1 MACSKYTLT
10 NTGSTSVNFTYRRC
24 DDSMWEYQV
33 DLNPSQTKNIWLID
47 GTYTVA
53 ELFKS
58 EILLVN
64 DGAFPPTT

>member
-10 NTGSTSVNFTYRRC
+10 NTGSTSVNFSYRRC

-33 DLNPSQTKNIWLID
+33 DLTPTQTKNIWLID

-58 EILLVN
+58 EISLIN
-64 DGAFPPTT
+64 DGPFPPTT

>member
-10 NTGSTSVNFTYRRC
+10 NTGSTSVNFSYRRC

-33 DLNPSQTKNIWLID
+33 QLDPSQTKNIWLIN
-47 GTYTVA
+47 GTYTIA

-58 EILLVN
+58 EIALVN
-64 DGAFPPTT
+64 DGVFPPA